1 MKSGGEMVKE
11 RKRAREPRDF
21 SGEKGFNGKKALE
34 NDAAHPAGLWSM
46 AKPNTGKV
54 NSMRVFNTF
63 RLLLVALALL
73 AIPAASQA
81 QIAVGI
87 SVHIGPPALPVYV
100 QPVCPAPGYIWTP
113 GYWAYGEDGY
123 YWVPGTWVMAPAVG
137 LLWTP
142 GYWGWGGGA
151 YLWHAGYWG
160 PHVGFYGGINYGF
173 GYGGIGF
180 VGGEWRGREFSYNR
194 SVTNVNV
201 TVVHNTYNRTVMNN
215 NTTINRTSFNGGSGG
230 TAAQPTAAEQA
241 TAREQH
247 VQPTSAQSSH
257 EHAAST
263 NRAQLASVNHGQPMV
278 AASAKPGVFSG
289 KGVVAA
295 KTVNSN
301 RPSNTNNAST
311 NRPGR
316 NNTTAVNKSVAN
328 SNRNDR
334 PPSAMNRGATTSKPN
349 TTSSGNSNPAR
360 NAQNSTPANASG
372 STGLHSNRPV
382 SPPQR
387 QSAQHQSA
395 PRPNSKPEH
404 GKAERP

>member
-1 MKSGGEMVKE
+1 
-11 RKRAREPRDF
+11 
-21 SGEKGFNGKKALE
+21 
-34 NDAAHPAGLWSM
+34 M
-46 AKPNTGKV
+46 AKPSTGKV
-54 NSMRVFNTF
+54 NFMRAFNTF

-173 GYGGIGF
+173 GYGGVGF

-201 TVVHNTYNRTVMNN
+201 TVVHNTYNRTVVNN

-230 TAAQPTAAEQA
+230 TTAQPTAGEQA
-241 TAREQH
+241 AAREQH
-247 VQPTSAQSSH
+247 VQPTSAQTQH
-257 EHAAST
+257 EHTAST
-263 NRAQLASVNHGQPMV
+263 NRAQLASVNHGQPTV

-295 KTVNSN
+295 KAVNSN
-301 RPSNTNNAST
+301 RPANAGNAST
-311 NRPGR
+311 NRPGG
-316 NNTTAVNKSVAN
+316 NSTTSANKSVAN
-328 SNRNDR
+328 NNRSDR
-334 PPSAMNRGATTSKPN
+334 PPSAMNRSATTSKPN
-349 TTSSGNSNPAR
+349 TTPYGNSNSAR
-360 NAQNSTPANASG
+360 NTQNSAPTNASS
-372 STGLHSNRPV
+372 STGLHSNRPP
-382 SPPQR
+382 SPPQRQSAPPPPQR

-395 PRPNSKPEH
+395 PRPSSKPEH
-404 GKAERP
+404 GKPERP